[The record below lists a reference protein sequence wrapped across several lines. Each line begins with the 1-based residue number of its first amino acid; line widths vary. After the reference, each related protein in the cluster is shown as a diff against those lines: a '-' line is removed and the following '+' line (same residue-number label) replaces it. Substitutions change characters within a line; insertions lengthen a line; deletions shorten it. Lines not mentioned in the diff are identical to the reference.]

1 MGSVTTKEDLMG
13 KLDDLDKE
21 EIEINKELRELQIRL
36 NELVPP
42 EERIEV
48 KKKYFEE
55 TYSNRKKIGEPDY
68 NNPNHGKLINDRI
81 KINQRTRKMSNYF
94 MKGFKAIGFEKE
106 EKLEDYI
113 MAKKQILIYLE
124 MKIIILSIIIQ
135 NVIITMT
142 KKIMK
147 IMKMKMTKMK
157 ILKMKI
163 MKIMKIFKI
172 IMKIIII

>member
-55 TYSNRKKIGEPDY
+55 TYSNRKK
-68 NNPNHGKLINDRI
+68 NR
-81 KINQRTRKMSNYF
+81 RTR
-94 MKGFKAIGFEKE
+94 
-106 EKLEDYI
+106 L
-113 MAKKQILIYLE
+113 
-124 MKIIILSIIIQ
+124 
-135 NVIITMT
+135 
-142 KKIMK
+142 
-147 IMKMKMTKMK
+147 
-157 ILKMKI
+157 
-163 MKIMKIFKI
+163 
-172 IMKIIII
+172 